1 MSWIV
6 RAVISAVVV
15 EETTVDVMGVVE
27 AGVEEMRE
35 TVTVWPVCLSTLER
49 TRMSAQAIF

>member
-6 RAVISAVVV
+6 MAVIIAVVV
-15 EETTVDVMGVVE
+15 EETTADVMGVAE
-27 AGVEEMRE
+27 TGVEEMRE
-35 TVTVWPVCLSTLER
+35 TVMVWPVCLSTLER